1 MFENKDKINLALHR
15 YYFQMN
21 RIVFFLLFFPVFVL
35 GQSSIDEVELLF
47 KQKKFSKAENIIN
60 TYLKENPNDEKA
72 IELLG
77 DAYGHQ
83 KRWDDA
89 IETYKSLRDKE
100 PNNANY
106 HYKYGGSLGM
116 KVLSISKI
124 RAVGYIGD
132 IREAFEKAAELDPN
146 HIDVRWALVEFNISV
161 PAILGGTEK
170 KALKY
175 ANQLEELSMVDGYL
189 SKGYIAEYSDRPEDA
204 ERYYKQAI
212 DIGGSVTC
220 YQKLTDFYEKTAK
233 QPEKAIANIE
243 KAQVKHKRNGLH
255 YQIGKVAAEYNI
267 QLDKGE
273 HCLKVYLENYTAVDG
288 VPKPWVYYRLAQ
300 IYKHRKNKQEATKWI
315 DKAIVGLPKIKT
327 FKKEKEQIL
336 SL

>member
-1 MFENKDKINLALHR
+1 
-15 YYFQMN
+15 MN
-21 RIVFFLLFFPVFVL
+21 RILFFLLLPFV
-35 GQSSIDEVELLF
+35 GISQSLSVEADVLF
-47 KQKKFSKAENIIN
+47 KKKQFTKAEVLI
-60 TYLKENPNDEKA
+60 KKHMASNPSDVEA

-83 KRWDDA
+83 KKWDEA
-89 IETYKSLRDKE
+89 IEIYKALRDE
-100 PNNANY
+100 YPDNANY

-116 KVLSISKI
+116 KVLSINRI

-132 IREAFEKAAELDPN
+132 IRKAFERAAELDPD

-161 PAILGGTEK
+161 PSILGGTEK

-175 ANQLEELSMVDGYL
+175 ANQLEKISKVDGFL
-189 SKGYIAEYSDRPEDA
+189 SKGYIAEYSDRPKDA
-204 ERYYKQAI
+204 EHYYKEAI
-212 DIGGSVTC
+212 AIGGSITC
-220 YQKLTDFYEKTAK
+220 YQKLTDFYEKTSK
-233 QPEKAIANIE
+233 EPEKAIDNIE

-255 YQIGKVAAEYNI
+255 YQIGKVAAEYNV

-273 HCLKVYLENYTAVDG
+273 HCLKVYLENHTAVDG

-300 IYKHRKNKQEATKWI
+300 IYKHKNQKEEATKWI
-315 DKAIVGLPKIKT
+315 DKAIVELPKVKV
-327 FKKEKEQIL
+327 FKREKEQIL